1 MLFTWSVHDLENATH
16 HNTELASIYVDFS
29 CHIVF
34 FLTQIANYIPFDE
47 DLDYP
52 AKLQHTADVK
62 TETASVSSLS
72 LLLYPG
78 LKIIDY
84 VS

>member
-1 MLFTWSVHDLENATH
+1 MAGKMPHITTLNLHP
-16 HNTELASIYVDFS
+16 IYVDFS
-29 CHIVF
+29 CIIVF
-34 FLTQIANYIPFDE
+34 LLTQIANYIPFDE

-72 LLLYPG
+72 LLLLPYPG
-78 LKIIDY
+78 LKVIDY